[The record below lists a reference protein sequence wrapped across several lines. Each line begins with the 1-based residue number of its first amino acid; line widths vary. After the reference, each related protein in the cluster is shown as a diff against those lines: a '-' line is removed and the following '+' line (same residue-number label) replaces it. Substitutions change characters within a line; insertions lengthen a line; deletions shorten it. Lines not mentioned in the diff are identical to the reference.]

1 MSLHAVDLSAVRAPN
16 PAPAR
21 VRVLEDVAELIQA
34 ARLFRTAMVGLP
46 NFGPVDAG
54 FVADIYEPGRALGA
68 FVSGTLVGTVNS
80 YASTLTVPGGGRL
93 AHAAVTHVGVLPTH
107 TRRGIG
113 TALLERQLAEARS
126 RGDAVATL
134 RASDARIY
142 AHFGYGIASSQV
154 SFDLATEGARLRP
167 GVARDLPVRF
177 VELEEAWSV
186 LPAIHAQAGTAQAG
200 AIARWRG
207 WWHFQRLRQDL
218 SKAPAYVVVAGEEG
232 RERGYVRYHP
242 IGLDEWF
249 AGSDRTLVVDDLVA
263 ADDAA
268 YGALV
273 AHLLNV
279 DLVHR
284 ILFPGRPVD
293 DALPWL
299 FENHRQVRVTG
310 QRDETWLRLLDV
322 RQALET
328 RRYAGEGEVV
338 LAVSDPLFAEN
349 NGQFRISA
357 LGAVPTDAAAQAE
370 LDVGALAA
378 AYLSGTRWWQLA
390 RAGRVKAESEAVLS
404 TLDTLFATSA
414 HPHAGTVF

>member
-1 MSLHAVDLSAVRAPN
+1 MSLHAVDLSAVRMPS
-16 PAPAR
+16 PEPAR
-21 VRVLEDVAELIQA
+21 VRVLDDVSELIQA

-46 NFGPVDAG
+46 NFGPIDAG
-54 FVADIYEPGRALGA
+54 FVSDIYEPGRTLGA
-68 FVSGTLVGTVNS
+68 FLSGTLVGTVNS

-142 AHFGYGIASSQV
+142 ARFGYGVASSQV

-167 GVARDLPVRF
+167 GVAHDLRVRF

-186 LPAIHAQAGTAQAG
+186 LPAIHAQAGTGQAG

-207 WWHFQRLRQDL
+207 WWRFQRLRQEL

-232 RERGYVRYHP
+232 RESGYVRYHP
-242 IGLDEWF
+242 VGLDEWF

-328 RRYAGEGEVV
+328 RRYAGESEVV
-338 LAVSDPLFAEN
+338 LAVSDPLFADN
-349 NGQFRISA
+349 NGRFRITA
-357 LGAVPTDAAAQAE
+357 QGAAPTDAPAQAE
-370 LDVGALAA
+370 LDVAALAT
-378 AYLSGTRWWQLA
+378 AYLGGARWWQLA
-390 RAGRVKAESEAVLS
+390 RAGRVKAENEAVLS

-414 HPHAGTVF
+414 QPHAGTVF